1 MVGIAVAVG
10 DTRGRGGLSLGEVW
24 KIAWGVGI
32 GFIEE
37 KI

>member
-10 DTRGRGGLSLGEVW
+10 DTRGRGGLSLGE
-24 KIAWGVGI
+24 GVDI